1 VLEAGLD
8 LPSSD
13 SLTLPD
19 KHLPMLIL
27 LDLMRES
34 IEAHPQPMGIF
45 DQTLVPIII
54 GLADKYNVGRIVHFV
69 YSSAIVR
76 AIDHQVKY
84 GFSALLYA
92 IKSKDEWLCKN
103 ITSRLQIEDPADCSK
118 RSTDLLGYDAWWA
131 LVNAFPRKSVDPM
144 NEKWRNTA
152 DKVDWVK
159 HF

>member
-19 KHLPMLIL
+19 KHLPMSIL

-45 DQTLVPIII
+45 DQTLVSIII

-69 YSSAIVR
+69 YLFATVR
-76 AIDHQVKY
+76 AIDHQVEY
-84 GFSALLYA
+84 SFSALLYA
-92 IKSKDEWLCKN
+92 IKSQDEWLCKDV
-103 ITSRLQIEDPADCSK
+103 TSRLQIEDPAEWPK
-118 RSTDLLGYDAWWA
+118 RRTDLLGYDAWWA
-131 LVNAFPRKSVDPM
+131 LVSAFPRKSVESM

-159 HF
+159 LF